1 MVNKCAVFGCKRGY
15 ESKEK
20 HDDYHAFY
28 FPTGENKSHLLTA
41 WEKFVARKDWNHTK
55 NSVICE
61 FHFEEKFILKGK
73 RWTLKWKDDPV
84 PTIFTEG
91 MKQAPLSVQPTA
103 VAPPRKPP
111 LKRNYQ
117 EDEYQ
122 NFLQQDVIH
131 DISASSHFHLPC
143 VLLRVFVCGKMGPV
157 G

>member
-1 MVNKCAVFGCKRGY
+1 MSQCILLQSRGYIENFNHTIASYRHVAFVDNNLDRRCQATLNSESTMVNKCAVFGCKRGY

-73 RWTLKWKDDPV
+73 RWTLK
-84 PTIFTEG
+84 
-91 MKQAPLSVQPTA
+91 
-103 VAPPRKPP
+103 
-111 LKRNYQ
+111 
-117 EDEYQ
+117 
-122 NFLQQDVIH
+122 
-131 DISASSHFHLPC
+131 
-143 VLLRVFVCGKMGPV
+143 
-157 G
+157 